1 MIEKNWNDLI
11 KPSNVKISN
20 DGGDY
25 KGTVIAEPLEKGYG
39 LTLGN
44 ALRRVLLSTLQGAA
58 ITAIRIENVL
68 HEFSTIEGVRED
80 VVDLILNIKNV
91 VVKSHVE
98 EESMVS
104 LSVEGP
110 CEVTAG
116 MIKGTSNVEILN
128 TELVLCHL
136 DKGSK

>member
-1 MIEKNWNDLI
+1 MIDKNWNDLI

-68 HEFSTIEGVRED
+68 HEFSFFSPRKYVF
-80 VVDLILNIKNV
+80 
-91 VVKSHVE
+91 VE
-98 EESMVS
+98 RF
-104 LSVEGP
+104 
-110 CEVTAG
+110 
-116 MIKGTSNVEILN
+116 
-128 TELVLCHL
+128 
-136 DKGSK
+136 